1 MMDQHRKVIVIG
13 AGLSGLSA
21 ARSLV
26 DAGWEVVVLEGRDRI
41 GGRVHTQD
49 GIDMGAHWIHGTEGN
64 PVTNLARQLGVPT
77 LFVGGDSSY
86 TGGWEQLQLRSQG
99 APLSAE
105 QKQDSIILIDE
116 VRDSLDALRRDIE
129 KSGEPDIS
137 LELAVE
143 RVLSERGLSPEMKAH
158 VAWHV
163 AVLSRDDWAAG
174 ADNLSLLWWDDGYE
188 VYGYGDSVFIGGAG
202 ALIDRLGEGLDV
214 RLNHL
219 VRSVIHGSN
228 GVRVDAGEETF
239 SADVAIVTLP
249 LGVLKAGT
257 VTFDPPL
264 PYDKTNAIR
273 RLGMGALTKVVLFFD
288 APFWP
293 PHQYVFGYLSPDI
306 GHAPTSIINVWK
318 THQKPVLVM
327 LIGGE
332 RGREIESWPLDRVT
346 TWARSVLQNVFGPA
360 SPSPLKVAVTQ
371 WDSDPFARG
380 SYSYVAVGATPED
393 IEALAAPVGDNL
405 FFAGEATVRTHW
417 ACLHSAYVSGLREA
431 ARLTGDTS
439 ILPTRHFTENR
450 RWREMLQRANR
461 FFNLVGK
468 KLHPSE
474 VQARAALLAQ
484 SSVFSNVPPN
494 ELKILATMF
503 EERALQDGEVLCHA
517 GDLASCVF
525 AIASGNIDVFL
536 PEQPEPVSRCNVS
549 DIVGEYGMFLSG
561 RRSATLRAVGPT
573 NVFVLDYKHFK
584 RFLLAFPESMMALF
598 AMCVARLDSKQTKPQ
613 NA

>member
-1 MMDQHRKVIVIG
+1 MTSQTRKALVVG

-26 DAGWEVVVLEGRDRI
+26 DAGWEVVVLEGRNRV

-86 TGGWEQLQLRSQG
+86 TGGWEQLQLRREG

-105 QKQDSIILIDE
+105 KKQDSIILIDE
-116 VRDSLDALRRDIE
+116 VRDALDALRRDIE
-129 KSGEPDIS
+129 RAGAPDIS
-137 LELAVE
+137 LEQAVE
-143 RVLSERGLSPEMKAH
+143 RVLSDRGLSPEMHAH

-163 AVLSRDDWAAG
+163 ALLCRDDWAAG

-188 VYGYGDSVFIGGAG
+188 VYGYGDSVFLDGAG
-202 ALIDRLGEGLDV
+202 ALIDRLAHDLDV
-214 RLNHL
+214 RLNQSVRL
-219 VRSVIHGSN
+219 VEHGKP
-228 GVRVDAGEETF
+228 GVRVITESQAFT
-239 SADVAIVTLP
+239 ADVAIVTLP

-257 VTFDPPL
+257 VAFDPPL
-264 PYDKTNAIR
+264 PADKTNAIR

-293 PHQYVFGYLSPDI
+293 ANQYVFGYLSPDI

-318 THQKPVLVM
+318 THQQPVLVM

-332 RGREIESWPLDRVT
+332 RGREIECWPQDRVAG
-346 TWARSVLQNVFGPA
+346 WAQGVLRDVFGPE
-360 SPSPLKVAVTQ
+360 SPAPGRIAVTQ
-371 WDSDPFARG
+371 WDSDPFAKG

-393 IEALAAPVGDNL
+393 IEALAAPVGNTL
-405 FFAGEATVRTHW
+405 LFAGEATVRTHW

-461 FFNLVGK
+461 FFNLAGR
-468 KLHPSE
+468 KLHPVE
-474 VQARAALLAQ
+474 VQARAAILAR
-484 SSVFSNVPPN
+484 STVFSNVPPN

-503 EERALQDGEVLCHA
+503 EPRILHDGDILCHA
-517 GDLASCVF
+517 GEPASCVF
-525 AIASGNIDVFL
+525 AIASGNVDVYL
-536 PEQPEPVSRCNVS
+536 PGKAKPVSRCTVS

-573 NVFVLDYKHFK
+573 TALVLDYKHFK
-584 RFLLAFPESMMALF
+584 RFLLAFPESMLALF
-598 AMCVARLDSKQTKPQ
+598 AVCVERLDSRQTKA
-613 NA
+613 NDV

>member
-1 MMDQHRKVIVIG
+1 MSHESRKAIVIG

-21 ARSLV
+21 ARALV
-26 DAGWEVVVLEGRDRI
+26 DAGWEVIVLEGRDRI

-86 TGGWEQLQLRSQG
+86 TGGWEQLQLRREG
-99 APLSAE
+99 TALTAE
-105 QKQDSIILIDE
+105 KKQDSIMLIDE
-116 VRDSLDALRRDIE
+116 VRDALDVLRRDIE
-129 KSGEPDIS
+129 RAGEPDIS
-137 LELAVE
+137 LEQAVE
-143 RVLSERGLSPEMKAH
+143 KVLSERGLSPEMHAH

-188 VYGYGDSVFIGGAG
+188 VYGYGDSVFMGGAG
-202 ALIDRLGEGLDV
+202 VLIERLAEGLDV
-214 RLNHL
+214 RLNH
-219 VRSVIHGSN
+219 VVNRVEHGKD
-228 GVRVDAGEETF
+228 GVRVAVGDATF
-239 SADVAIVTLP
+239 VAEVGIVTLP

-257 VTFDPPL
+257 VAFDPPL
-264 PYDKTNAIR
+264 PTDKAKAIQ
-273 RLGMGALTKVVLFFD
+273 RLGMGSLTKVVLFFD
-288 APFWP
+288 TPFWP
-293 PHQYVFGYLSPDI
+293 SNQYVFGYLSPDI
-306 GHAPTSIINVWK
+306 GHAPTSIVNVWK
-318 THQKPVLVM
+318 THQQPVLVM

-332 RGREIESWPLDRVT
+332 RGREIESWPHDRVESWT
-346 TWARSVLQNVFGPA
+346 KGVLRDVFGPDSRA
-360 SPSPLKVAVTQ
+360 PLKIVVTQ
-371 WDSDPFARG
+371 WDADPFARG

-405 FFAGEATVRTHW
+405 LFAGEATVRTHW

-431 ARLTGDTS
+431 ARLTGDSS

-461 FFNLVGK
+461 FFNLVGR
-468 KLHPSE
+468 KLNPSE
-474 VQARAALLAQ
+474 VQARAAILGR
-484 SSVFSNVPPN
+484 SSVFKSVPPN

-503 EERALQDGEVLCHA
+503 EERLLKDADILCHA
-517 GDLASCVF
+517 GEPASCVF
-525 AIASGNIDVFL
+525 AIASGDIDVYL
-536 PEQPEPVSRCNVS
+536 PGQAEPVSRCTVS

-561 RRSATLRAVGPT
+561 RRSATLQAVGPT
-573 NVFVLDYKHFK
+573 TVLVLDYKHFK

-598 AMCVARLDSKQTKPQ
+598 AMCVERLDSRQTQ
-613 NA
+613 THNA

>member
-1 MMDQHRKVIVIG
+1 MHRTRKAVVIG

-26 DAGWEVVVLEGRDRI
+26 DAGWGVVVLEGRDRI

-86 TGGWEQLQLRSQG
+86 TGGWEQLQLRREG

-105 QKQDSIILIDE
+105 KKQDSIILIDE
-116 VRDSLDALRRDIE
+116 VRDALDMLRRDIE
-129 KSGEPDIS
+129 RAGDPDIS

-143 RVLSERGLSPEMKAH
+143 RVLSERGLSPEMRAH

-202 ALIDRLGEGLDV
+202 VLIDRLAEGLDV
-214 RLNHL
+214 RLNHP
-219 VRSVIHGSN
+219 VHRVEHGAGGVHIH
-228 GVRVDAGEETF
+228 VGEQTF
-239 SADVAIVTLP
+239 DADVVIVTLP

-257 VTFDPPL
+257 VAFDPPL
-264 PYDKTNAIR
+264 PTDKAKAIQ

-293 PHQYVFGYLSPDI
+293 PHQYVFGYLSKDI

-332 RGREIESWPLDRVT
+332 RGREIESWPQDRVES
-346 TWARSVLQNVFGPA
+346 WAKGVLGDVFGPD
-360 SPSPLKVAVTQ
+360 SPAPLKVAVTR

-393 IEALAAPVGDNL
+393 IEALAAPVGENL
-405 FFAGEATVRTHW
+405 LFAGEATVRTHW

-461 FFNLVGK
+461 FFNLVGR
-468 KLHPSE
+468 KLNPAE
-474 VQARAALLAQ
+474 VQARAAILAR

-503 EERALQDGEVLCHA
+503 EERTLKDTDVLCHA
-517 GDLASCVF
+517 GEPASCVF
-525 AIASGNIDVFL
+525 AIASGNIDVYL
-536 PEQPEPVSRCNVS
+536 PEQPAPVSRCTPS

-561 RRSATLRAVGPT
+561 RRSATLRAAGPT
-573 NVFVLDYKHFK
+573 TVLVLDYKHFK

-598 AMCVARLDSKQTKPQ
+598 ATCVERLASGQTKSQ
-613 NA
+613 NG